1 MYRIEE
7 HPIIDFEKR
16 GEIPFTFNGVELF
29 GREGDTIAA
38 ALIANG
44 VKYFRITNKHKEK
57 RSLFC
62 GIGQCTD
69 CSVIVDGVPNIKSCV
84 TELKA
89 NQNIKTQGLGE

>member
-1 MYRIEE
+1 MNRIEE
-7 HPIIDFEKR
+7 HPIIEFKKR
-16 GEIPFTFNGVELF
+16 EEISFKFNGVELI
-29 GREGDTIAA
+29 GQEGDTIAG

-44 VKYFRITNKHKEK
+44 VKCFRITNKNQEK

-84 TELKA
+84 TKLEA
-89 NQNIKTQGLGE
+89 NMNIIMQGKGD